1 MLQYY
6 LASTSKLIFDCIIVH
21 NEHKVPVRE
30 RCIWKIVGI
39 ILPISFRKIQRSK
52 LPQATL
58 LSGNFYNGLFR
69 VSLKREKRIEKYTI
83 LYHPNSK
90 ELEFNKHYYSN
101 HEILKVL
108 KFFSNQLLQMWISSL
123 IWCDF
128 CTRWKDNHVKK
139 TLINNSK
146 MKMESGEYFW
156 SQSAIN
162 FELYLLIRPQV
173 WFKLKSS
180 AFFLELIL

>member
-1 MLQYY
+1 MYMKNCRNYFANLIQKNPKIE
-6 LASTSKLIFDCIIVH
+6 ASTSNII
-21 NEHKVPVRE
+21 
-30 RCIWKIVGI
+30 
-39 ILPISFRKIQRSK
+39 
-52 LPQATL
+52 L

-123 IWCDF
+123 NLVRF
-128 CTRWKDNHVKK
+128 
-139 TLINNSK
+139 
-146 MKMESGEYFW
+146 
-156 SQSAIN
+156 
-162 FELYLLIRPQV
+162 LYS
-173 WFKLKSS
+173 LKR
-180 AFFLELIL
+180 